1 MRPITKDDYPKC
13 PRCGGL
19 IPNNE
24 QPGAYPGALS
34 RVDNKTEVCS
44 ECGTLEAIEQF
55 TGGEPMPMS
64 MWVSAEPFASDVK
77 EIAMRS

>member
-1 MRPITKDDYPKC
+1 MRQVRGDAPIC
-13 PRCGGL
+13 PRCNGY

-34 RVDNKTEVCS
+34 RVDNKTEICS

-64 MWVSAEPFASDVK
+64 MWKASEAFRPDL
-77 EIAMRS
+77 IDLR